1 MSAAVNAGMTKRQHV
16 RENAPPRDCLADLPA
31 PASAAT

>member
-1 MSAAVNAGMTKRQHV
+1 MSAAVNADMTKWQRV
-16 RENAPPRDCLADLPA
+16 ENAPPRDCLADVLA